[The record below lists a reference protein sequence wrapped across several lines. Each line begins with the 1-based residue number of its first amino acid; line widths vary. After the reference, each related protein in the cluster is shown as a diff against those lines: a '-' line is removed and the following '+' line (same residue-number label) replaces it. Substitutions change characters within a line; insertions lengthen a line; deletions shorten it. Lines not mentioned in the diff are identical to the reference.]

1 MTCLLSYAMD
11 NNQQS
16 TIILNSKD
24 LLRAVRWQLPPVVV
38 ASLPE
43 GRKKKRKV
51 RSPVGEEVTPECF
64 GSSWP
69 EHRKKRD
76 RDSMSRPGIEL
87 ACGG

>member
-1 MTCLLSYAMD
+1 MD